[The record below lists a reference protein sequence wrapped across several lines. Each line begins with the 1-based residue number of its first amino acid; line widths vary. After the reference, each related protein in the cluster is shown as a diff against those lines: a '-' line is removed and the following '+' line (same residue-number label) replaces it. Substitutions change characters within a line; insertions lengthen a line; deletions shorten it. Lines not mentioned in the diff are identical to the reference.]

1 MTRTEFGEWTL
12 WLQGGIGR
20 EFAQAQME
28 VWFDTLQHLD
38 ATDFAYAVRRYLAES
53 KSAWPMAAQLLE
65 YAAQRQHGES
75 LDHGAAFANVMKA
88 VRECGSYQPGAGMA
102 SLDAMTQ
109 AAVRACGGFLWF
121 CEMEADNRATMAAQ
135 FRMVYQQTQEKHERD
150 RRLPEH
156 LQPAIAHKRR
166 LLNQHDATDE
176 PLALGN
182 VLSMLC
188 EPTSALPL
196 ASNAN
201 GSRYPQNQSR
211 SARRA

>member
-1 MTRTEFGEWTL
+1 MTRPEFAEAVAF
-12 WLQGGIGR
+12 LQSGIGR
-20 EFAQAQME
+20 EFSANQLE
-28 VWFDTLQHLD
+28 VWYATLQHLD
-38 ATDFAYAVRRYLAES
+38 AADFAYAVQRYVAEG
-53 KSAWPMAAQLLE
+53 KSAFPMPSQLLE

-88 VRECGSYQPGAGMA
+88 VRECGSYQPGKGMA
-102 SLDAMTQ
+102 SLDTMTQ

-135 FRMVYQQTQEKHERD
+135 FRMAYQQFQEKHERD

-156 LQPAIAHKRR
+156 LRPAIAHERR
-166 LLNQHDATDE
+166 LTQHDSTDE

-182 VLSMLC
+182 VLSMLDA
-188 EPTSALPL
+188 PTTTLPL

-201 GSRYPQNQSR
+201 GSRSPQNQSR